1 MRSSLQRPVRTSLGR
16 LGLGQRVS
24 ARVARWLFLCACAQ
38 AAPGCRERTPV
49 PQGRADAGGARAV
62 VDAAGPAGATAGSE
76 RSRPRPA
83 VRPAGRCFPADSAVA
98 PPRALQALL
107 DRSAQLF
114 DEAVTPADAP
124 AGTDTA
130 DPRVSLLT
138 ASLVCADEAL
148 RAFPRSIEALESRA
162 LALMERNQADDLSG
176 ARDALTLALALEP
189 SDPHTLASAAEL
201 YVRFLDASDDHS
213 TIGLE
218 YARRG
223 SRLCEQRIGELRKR
237 ARAAKARAAGA
248 GAADALRDTRL
259 LGARLALLE
268 GQALGDLGRAEE
280 SLARL
285 EAAIALDDQAGGPGA
300 GRVGTDA
307 RYERALALFDLCRFS
322 DARRGFEAVIAARRQ
337 PAPRTA
343 PANPDGRR
351 PVPAPSAPSPDRA
364 PDHTQSPARDPR
376 PVSAPGNTAWAQ
388 HYLGL
393 TLEMLGEAAAA
404 ERALAE
410 AERLA
415 PADFPKPLAVTPADF
430 RALVDKEV
438 AALPAE
444 LRRDLAQVTL
454 ETADLPEIADLI
466 ADVAAGHPPLSPTI
480 LGLFR
485 GLPLPESSPAS
496 AKSPQR
502 PGAPV
507 ACPPGGAAAD
517 GSDEPRSIVLYRK
530 NLLRAVRTR
539 EDLVTEIR
547 TTLLH
552 ELGHLRGEDDDTLRD
567 RGLE

>member
-1 MRSSLQRPVRTSLGR
+1 M
-16 LGLGQRVS
+16 S
-24 ARVARWLFLCACAQ
+24 ARVARWLLLCACAQ
-38 AAPGCRERTPV
+38 VAPGCRERSPV
-49 PQGRADAGGARAV
+49 PKGRADAGAQAP
-62 VDAAGPAGATAGSE
+62 VDAAGPAGAASSAGTAAGSE

-114 DEAVTPADAP
+114 DEAVAPADAP

-130 DPRVSLLT
+130 GPRAALLT

-148 RAFPRSIEALESRA
+148 RAFPRSVEALESRA
-162 LALMERNQADDLSG
+162 LALMERNQTDDLSG

-213 TIGLE
+213 NIGLE

-237 ARAAKARAAGA
+237 VRPARARGTGAGAAAG

-322 DARRGFEAVIAARRQ
+322 DARRGFEAVIAARQQ
-337 PAPRTA
+337 PAPPTA

-410 AERLA
+410 SERLA
-415 PADFPKPLAVTPADF
+415 PADFPKPLAVTPAEF

-485 GLPLPESSPAS
+485 GLPLPEVSPAA

-507 ACPPGGAAAD
+507 APVACPPGGAAAGANGAD
-517 GSDEPRSIVLYRK
+517 GTDEPRSIVLYRK